1 MADYLGSTP
10 TGDWPWQERARGGDR
25 IYTLSTTSN
34 AGVIRPSQ
42 ESRAADFEALKQA
55 ALAEL
60 HPKKQRTAAV
70 LPTKDGS
77 VKVLDTRKMDRHT
90 RGELLESL
98 AEEDTGSN
106 LVILQKLRARMD
118 KAGIQPPVVVVRYQN
133 LSVLTTI
140 IVGDQSVPTLT
151 NFVKRMTGPLLK
163 AIGKAPETTSYPIID
178 NVSGVLRPGVLTLLL
193 GPPGSGKTTLLK
205 TLAGYNLRDP
215 GLQIKSKELTYNGK
229 GFHQFRVERSS
240 AYISQIDEHFG
251 ELTVRETFDF
261 SARCQASGYRT
272 TIIERLAEAE
282 KAQGIVPDP
291 ELDAFMKAAIYA
303 KGKDA
308 SLQVDSTLG
317 LLGLEGCADTVVG
330 NAMLRGISG
339 GQKKR
344 VTTGELVVGP
354 ARVIFA
360 DEISTGLD
368 SNTTY
373 SIVKSIGNLA
383 HVMDYTV
390 LVGLLQPSPETF
402 DLFDEVILISN
413 GRIPYHGP
421 RETVLEF
428 FESFGF
434 NCPVRRG
441 VADFLQEVTTPSDQ
455 HKYWDAAALGKP
467 FRYQTVQMIENRFA
481 ETPAWKSMAE
491 ELSNP
496 YGGPEENNLALQTA
510 HYAQKHGELLRANFW
525 RQVVLLVRNKIF
537 SIIRT
542 TQVLIMALVVA
553 TVFWKEGK
561 ENVQDGNLFFGVM
574 FYSLLY
580 QLLGGISEMHI
591 LVERLPVMFRQRDAK
606 FYPGWAFALP
616 VIILRI
622 PFSLIEATI
631 WSLIVYWV
639 VGFSRSVRF
648 LMFWVQL
655 FLANV
660 WSVQMFVLIAAV
672 ARNDTI
678 ATAAGSFFLLIFIN
692 LSGFVLNTSDI
703 PPWWLGGFWG
713 NPFSYATRA
722 LAINEFTSSQWDI
735 PDPVNGGTLGANVL
749 AFRGFQSAYWW
760 CWVAIGF
767 IIGSFVLNACA
778 FVAAIT
784 FLGAPHSKPT
794 MTEEYLE
801 EYDLA
806 RRVLS
811 GSGRSDLPAS
821 VRTAS
826 RLAPGSRPASG
837 PLAAKA
843 AETGAAPGTAGAA
856 GDGAPPPDAGAAG
869 EGAAPPDADAGASWP
884 PTSAPSPD
892 VESNAPLGRAPS
904 TTRRTSSAM
913 LRPSERAAA
922 SFASGEAYR
931 RGTAL
936 PFTQMVITFRDV
948 CYSVPLPK
956 DIDRGKADTGGEG
969 PHAGQLRL
977 LKNINGAFRP
987 HVLTALMGASGAGKT
1002 TLMDVLA
1009 GRKTEGVITGD
1020 IRVNGHPKQD
1030 RTFARVM
1037 GYVEQTDIH
1046 IPQATVHEACQFSAR
1061 LRLPTTVDAAT
1072 REAFVEEVMTLV
1084 ELDRLRG
1091 AFVGSPGVSGLSVEQ
1106 RKRLT
1111 LAVELV
1117 ANPSVVFMDEPT
1129 SGLDARAAGIV
1140 MGAVRNTV
1148 DTGRTVVCTIHQPS
1162 IDIFQTFDE
1171 LLLLKPGGRTIY
1183 NGPMGDDS
1191 ADLIAYFQAIPG
1203 VEAIKPRYNPAN
1215 WMLEVS
1221 NPGNERRL
1229 DKDFSELYDASP
1241 QAEALQQLLAAEA
1254 EPREG
1259 VPDIDYSALHIA
1271 APMEQFRVNLRRN
1284 FLMYW
1289 RLPEYNITRFA
1300 STILIAL
1307 VFGSMFWRLGSDR
1320 TTVSGVLN
1328 IMGVIFSSTL
1338 FVGIS
1343 NCLTVQHVIS
1353 TQRTV
1358 FWRERA
1364 AGLYGVLPFAAAQQ
1378 LVELPYI
1385 LIQAVVYVSIVY
1397 WMIWFQR
1404 DAGAF
1409 FWFLFLFFLTL
1420 CYFTFFG
1427 VMAVSITPNVAFGN
1441 VFCSFFFGAWNLLCG
1456 FLIPEPAI
1464 PRYWVWFYYINPVAW
1479 SLYSLV
1485 IAQLKD
1491 FGDEYIVGLDG
1502 VESSIPDFLESY
1514 FNFKASMLG
1523 PSVAILFGYSVLFI
1537 AITVFAL
1544 FKINYQSR

>member
-1 MADYLGSTP
+1 
-10 TGDWPWQERARGGDR
+10 
-25 IYTLSTTSN
+25 
-34 AGVIRPSQ
+34 
-42 ESRAADFEALKQA
+42 
-55 ALAEL
+55 
-60 HPKKQRTAAV
+60 
-70 LPTKDGS
+70 
-77 VKVLDTRKMDRHT
+77 
-90 RGELLESL
+90 
-98 AEEDTGSN
+98 
-106 LVILQKLRARMD
+106 
-118 KAGIQPPVVVVRYQN
+118 
-133 LSVLTTI
+133 
-140 IVGDQSVPTLT
+140 
-151 NFVKRMTGPLLK
+151 
-163 AIGKAPETTSYPIID
+163 
-178 NVSGVLRPGVLTLLL
+178 
-193 GPPGSGKTTLLK
+193 
-205 TLAGYNLRDP
+205 
-215 GLQIKSKELTYNGK
+215 
-229 GFHQFRVERSS
+229 
-240 AYISQIDEHFG
+240 
-251 ELTVRETFDF
+251 
-261 SARCQASGYRT
+261 
-272 TIIERLAEAE
+272 
-282 KAQGIVPDP
+282 
-291 ELDAFMKAAIYA
+291 
-303 KGKDA
+303 
-308 SLQVDSTLG
+308 
-317 LLGLEGCADTVVG
+317 
-330 NAMLRGISG
+330 
-339 GQKKR
+339 
-344 VTTGELVVGP
+344 
-354 ARVIFA
+354 
-360 DEISTGLD
+360 
-368 SNTTY
+368 
-373 SIVKSIGNLA
+373 
-383 HVMDYTV
+383 
-390 LVGLLQPSPETF
+390 
-402 DLFDEVILISN
+402 
-413 GRIPYHGP
+413 
-421 RETVLEF
+421 
-428 FESFGF
+428 
-434 NCPVRRG
+434 
-441 VADFLQEVTTPSDQ
+441 
-455 HKYWDAAALGKP
+455 
-467 FRYQTVQMIENRFA
+467 
-481 ETPAWKSMAE
+481 
-491 ELSNP
+491 
-496 YGGPEENNLALQTA
+496 
-510 HYAQKHGELLRANFW
+510 
-525 RQVVLLVRNKIF
+525 
-537 SIIRT
+537 
-542 TQVLIMALVVA
+542 
-553 TVFWKEGK
+553 
-561 ENVQDGNLFFGVM
+561 
-574 FYSLLY
+574 
-580 QLLGGISEMHI
+580 
-591 LVERLPVMFRQRDAK
+591 
-606 FYPGWAFALP
+606 
-616 VIILRI
+616 
-622 PFSLIEATI
+622 
-631 WSLIVYWV
+631 
-639 VGFSRSVRF
+639 
-648 LMFWVQL
+648 
-655 FLANV
+655 
-660 WSVQMFVLIAAV
+660 
-672 ARNDTI
+672 
-678 ATAAGSFFLLIFIN
+678 
-692 LSGFVLNTSDI
+692 
-703 PPWWLGGFWG
+703 
-713 NPFSYATRA
+713 
-722 LAINEFTSSQWDI
+722 
-735 PDPVNGGTLGANVL
+735 
-749 AFRGFQSAYWW
+749 
-760 CWVAIGF
+760 
-767 IIGSFVLNACA
+767 
-778 FVAAIT
+778 
-784 FLGAPHSKPT
+784 
-794 MTEEYLE
+794 
-801 EYDLA
+801 
-806 RRVLS
+806 
-811 GSGRSDLPAS
+811 
-821 VRTAS
+821 
-826 RLAPGSRPASG
+826 
-837 PLAAKA
+837 
-843 AETGAAPGTAGAA
+843 
-856 GDGAPPPDAGAAG
+856 
-869 EGAAPPDADAGASWP
+869 
-884 PTSAPSPD
+884 
-892 VESNAPLGRAPS
+892 
-904 TTRRTSSAM
+904 M

-956 DIDRGKADTGGEG
+956 DLDRGKADTGGEG

-1203 VEAIKPRYNPAN
+1203 VEAIRPRYNPAN

-1229 DKDFSELYDASP
+1229 GKDFSELYDASP
-1241 QAEALQQLLAAEA
+1241 QAEALQKLLAAEA

-1464 PRYWVWFYYINPVAW
+1464 PRYWVWFYYINPVSW